1 MKKQVHYGVALAFL
15 LTACGSETATAP
27 GQPTEATAE
36 TPPVALGQTASSDGV
51 QIVITD
57 VDQTKQ
63 LGPAGVGLTAEP
75 SETFVVVSY
84 TIKNTSDEA
93 LSFMQRPGLS
103 LIDQTGR
110 TYAPDDM
117 AAAMSAVSMDDPS
130 GMASDL
136 NPNVSAKTK
145 AAWKLDEAS
154 FDPATWRLVVSSSP
168 AITLALQ

>member
-1 MKKQVHYGVALAFL
+1 MTKQVHYGVALAFL
-15 LTACGSETATAP
+15 LASCESETATAP
-27 GQPTEATAE
+27 GEPTEATAE

-51 QIVITD
+51 EITITD

-63 LGPAGVGLTAEP
+63 LGPSGVGLTAEA

-84 TIKNTSDEA
+84 TLKNNSDEA
-93 LSFMQRPGLS
+93 LPFLERPGLA
-103 LIDQTGR
+103 LIDGTGR

-117 AAAMSAVSMDDPS
+117 AAAMSAISMDDPS
-130 GMASDL
+130 GISSDL

-154 FDPATWRLVVSSSP
+154 FNPATWRLVVSSSP
-168 AITLALQ
+168 TITLALQ